1 MTSNDGEQ
9 MPGTKLPEE
18 VRREQ
23 ILQAAYEIASKRG
36 LAAITI
42 RGVARRA
49 DASSGLV
56 SFHFESRE
64 GLGADLLDWVL
75 STTAILTIGLEVQK
89 IEDPLERLMGVLRQ
103 EMLRLAGDPAR
114 MRVISEFWISGI
126 RDKQVKLRM
135 QRALDRYRHAFLP
148 LAKEA
153 IEAEPGR
160 FEGITADSLA
170 TVAVGFIKGCAVQAM
185 VDPRLKVEEFT
196 RVAGQL
202 LVPSQKMRKQ
212 RGVPLG
218 LAYGSL
224 ELLSGPHP

>member
-1 MTSNDGEQ
+1 
-9 MPGTKLPEE
+9 MPGTKLSEE

-23 ILQAAYEIASKRG
+23 ILQAAYEIAAKGG

-42 RGVARRA
+42 RGVALHA

-64 GLGADLLDWVL
+64 GLAIALLDWVL
-75 STTAILTIGLEVQK
+75 STTATLTIGPEIQK
-89 IEDPLERLMGVLRQ
+89 IDDPLERLMAVLRQ
-103 EMLRLAGDPAR
+103 EMSRVARDPFR

-126 RDKQVKLRM
+126 WDKQVKLRM
-135 QRALDRYRHAFLP
+135 QRALDRYRRAFLP

-153 IEAEPGR
+153 IEAEPRR

-170 TVAVGFIKGCAVQAM
+170 AVVVGFIKGCAVQSM
-185 VDPRLKVEEFT
+185 VDPKLKVEEFA

-224 ELLSGPHP
+224 ELLSGPHA